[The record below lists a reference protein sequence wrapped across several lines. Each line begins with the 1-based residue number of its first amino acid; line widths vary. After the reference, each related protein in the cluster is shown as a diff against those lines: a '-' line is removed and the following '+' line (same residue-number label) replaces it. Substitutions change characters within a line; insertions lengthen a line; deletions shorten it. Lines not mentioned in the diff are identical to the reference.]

1 MEGGCES
8 RVGKGTGAAA
18 ALSAA
23 MNEQDIAA
31 STEREKDEDACWP
44 LGRTGCRTLILLVNL
59 PCAPRVPHTV
69 PCRAATYGLTVWIV
83 IH

>member
-31 STEREKDEDACWP
+31 STEREKDEDME
-44 LGRTGCRTLILLVNL
+44 GRML
-59 PCAPRVPHTV
+59 
-69 PCRAATYGLTVWIV
+69 AAWSNGM
-83 IH
+83 